1 MQEKYPKALI
11 HLEDTTGKRL
21 FSEVK
26 LTEAAAELNK
36 LKERVDG
43 IGYDLSVSAKAK
55 SFICEKGFD
64 EKLSNEVFEL
74 IEPFA
79 GYAFNK
85 AHSVSYAMIAY
96 WTAYFKANYKIEY
109 FTALLNSSINN
120 TDKISV
126 CVNELRKT
134 ELQILKPNIKKNFFI
149 DN

>member
-1 MQEKYPKALI
+1 MQAEKS
-11 HLEDTTGKRL
+11 R
-21 FSEVK
+21 
-26 LTEAAAELNK
+26 
-36 LKERVDG
+36 
-43 IGYDLSVSAKAK
+43 
-55 SFICEKGFD
+55 FISGSIEKGFD

-134 ELQILKPNIKKNFFI
+134 ELQILKPNINTSNVNFEI
-149 DN
+149 QPGEIIAAKGTIGSGKTTLLNLICGINVI